1 MSYAPASPATVAA
14 PTNLGLYLYLLFM
27 TSWFLHVPAR
37 LPFLGTI
44 RFDLVLVCLLTAM
57 AFARRAPGAGQP
69 TEADKVLRVLLAYAI
84 LSVPLVYWP
93 GSVVKIGLPN
103 FVKAIVFFYFTIVFV
118 RTETDLRKLV
128 LVFVVLQVLRIME
141 PLYLNI
147 TQDYWGSKA
156 SMANWESLERLSG
169 APSDVIN
176 PNGLAFLV
184 CTVLPFLYFMSGQ
197 SMKSRLAAM
206 GVGALCIYA
215 LALTGSRSGII
226 GLAVVMLGIVAKSRS
241 PAGFVVASVLGVA
254 AGGIGFLFLDPDL
267 QDRYLSVIGLG
278 EKNTGTLDERLEGMT
293 TQLSV
298 LMHRPIFGHG
308 LGTSA
313 EANANFTTEGP
324 YAGWEMPAHNLY
336 LEIGQELGVFGI
348 IIFLFFI
355 KAIFSGF
362 AQSRR
367 ACMHHKVTG
376 EFLPKVIDAMQV
388 WLWMNLV
395 FSFASYGLSSYEWY
409 LFGGLSVVLQRLAGV
424 KAAGG
429 PQEVNDRSTGRGWL
443 KPADDR
449 GTLSMKRRG
458 VDA

>member
-1 MSYAPASPATVAA
+1 MLEESGKAQTSNV
-14 PTNLGLYLYLLFM
+14 GLYFYLLFM
-27 TSWFLHVPAR
+27 TSWFLHLPAR
-37 LPFLGTI
+37 LTFLGTI
-44 RFDLVLVCLLTAM
+44 RFDLLLVCLLIAI
-57 AFARRAPGAGQP
+57 AFAKRGSGVGPP
-69 TEADKVLRVLLAYAI
+69 TEADKVLRVIIAYAI
-84 LSVPLVYWP
+84 VTVPLVYWP
-93 GSVVKIGLPN
+93 GSVVKSGLPN
-103 FVKAIVFFYFTIVFV
+103 FVKAIVFFYFTIAFV
-118 RTETDLRKLV
+118 RTEADLRKLV
-128 LVFVVLQVLRIME
+128 FVFVALQTARILE

-184 CTVLPFLYFMSGQ
+184 CTVLPFLYFMAGRSF
-197 SMKSRLAAM
+197 MTRAAAM
-206 GVGALCIYA
+206 LVALMCIYA

-241 PAGFVVASVLGVA
+241 PGGFVAASILGLVV
-254 AGGIGFLFLDPDL
+254 GGVGFLFLDSDL

-293 TQLSV
+293 TQLGV

-313 EANANFTTEGP
+313 EANANFTTSGP

-336 LEIGQELGVFGI
+336 LEIGQELGVIGI

-367 ACMHHKVTG
+367 ACMHHDVSS
-376 EFLPKVIDAMQV
+376 EYLPKLIDAMQV

-424 KAAGG
+424 KTAGDR
-429 PQEVNDRSTGRGWL
+429 QEANESPPGRAWL
-443 KPADDR
+443 GSAGNR
-449 GTLSMKRRG
+449 GTP
-458 VDA
+458 

>member
-1 MSYAPASPATVAA
+1 MSYAQAKPSAAAAAA
-14 PTNLGLYLYLLFM
+14 PFNAGLYLYLLFM

-37 LPFLGTI
+37 IEFLGTI
-44 RFDLVLVCLLTAM
+44 RFDLLLVCLLA
-57 AFARRAPGAGQP
+57 AFAFAKPRSAAAPASD
-69 TEADKVLRVLLAYAI
+69 ADKVLRVLIAYAI
-84 LSVPLVYWP
+84 VTVPLVYWP
-93 GSVVKIGLPN
+93 GSVVKSGLPN
-103 FVKAIVFFYFTIVFV
+103 FIKAIVFFYFTIAFV
-118 RTETDLRKLV
+118 KTEADLKKLV
-128 LVFVVLQVLRIME
+128 LVFVALQTVRILE

-147 TQDYWGSKA
+147 AYDYWGSKA

-184 CTVLPFLYFMSGQ
+184 CTVLPFFYFMAGQ
-197 SMKSRLAAM
+197 SFKTRLASLLLA
-206 GVGALCIYA
+206 VVCVYV
-215 LALTGSRSGII
+215 LALTGSRSGIV
-226 GLAVVMLGIVAKSRS
+226 GLAVVMLGIMAKSKN
-241 PAGFVVASVLGVA
+241 PASFVVLGIIGLG
-254 AGGIGFLFLDPDL
+254 AGAVGFLFLNPDL

-278 EKNTGTLDERLEGMT
+278 EKNTGTLDERLEGMS
-293 TQLSV
+293 TQLGV

-313 EANANFTTEGP
+313 EANANFTTLGP

-336 LEIGQELGVFGI
+336 LEIGQELGVIGI

-367 ACMHHKVTG
+367 ACTHHQVTG
-376 EFLPKVIDAMQV
+376 EFLPKMIDAMQV

-424 KAAGG
+424 QAAGERRAADEN
-429 PQEVNDRSTGRGWL
+429 PAGRGW
-443 KPADDR
+443 PMSANGR
-449 GTLSMKRRG
+449 GS
-458 VDA
+458 